1 MKIPEQIS
9 KEIEIIGGIDKI
21 IERLPDENKMIRQ
34 SNIYYALSSPLR
46 LKILNLLS
54 IQPLCACVIQKITKT
69 SPSKLSYHLSVLA
82 DNNLIEGNREAS
94 WITYSL
100 TELGKKYV
108 FHSNIG

>member
-9 KEIEIIGGIDKI
+9 KEIEIIGGVDQI
-21 IERLPDENKMIRQ
+21 IERLPEEGRIIRQ
-34 SNIYYALSSPLR
+34 SLIYDALSSSLR

-69 SPSKLSYHLSVLA
+69 SPSKLSYHLSVLT
-82 DNNLIEGNREAS
+82 DSNLIEGSREAS

-100 TELGKKYV
+100 KELDQKYV
-108 FHSNIG
+108 L